1 MVSPYPVTNEE
12 FTDILANVLRRP
24 AMISVPSFALKFA
37 MGEMAEETALASQRV
52 RPHRLLEA
60 KFHYQQP
67 TLDKAL
73 RHLLTAH

>member
-1 MVSPYPVTNEE
+1 
-12 FTDILANVLRRP
+12 
-24 AMISVPSFALKFA
+24 MIPVPSFALRFA

-60 KFHYQQP
+60 NFHYQQP

-73 RHLLTAH
+73 RHLLTER